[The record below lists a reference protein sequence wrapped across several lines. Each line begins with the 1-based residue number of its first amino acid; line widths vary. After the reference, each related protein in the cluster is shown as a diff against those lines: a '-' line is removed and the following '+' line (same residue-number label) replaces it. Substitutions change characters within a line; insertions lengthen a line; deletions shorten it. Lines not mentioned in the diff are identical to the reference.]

1 MDIPFTMPS
10 AQTIMTCL
18 QVQNPT
24 PNDTHSKCADLTI
37 SSVRCW
43 RHRHRFGSWRWRAVV
58 LSVPF
63 DLSILRT
70 AGVS

>member
-24 PNDTHSKCADLTI
+24 PMTLMEMC
-37 SSVRCW
+37 
-43 RHRHRFGSWRWRAVV
+43 
-58 LSVPF
+58 
-63 DLSILRT
+63 
-70 AGVS
+70 